1 MEKEKEEM
9 SKEEIYNCLK
19 GIDFMLYNY
28 AYEPSRCAP
37 FQSYEDMASFL
48 ELCYILFYQKNIS
61 IMNKL
66 PPIIFGLS
74 NIRNFF
80 TMFYFRKE

>member
-19 GIDFMLYNY
+19 SIDFMLYNY

-37 FQSYEDMASFL
+37 FQSYEDMASFFRTML
-48 ELCYILFYQKNIS
+48 HIILPEEYQYN
-61 IMNKL
+61 
-66 PPIIFGLS
+66 
-74 NIRNFF
+74 
-80 TMFYFRKE
+80 E